1 MINQYW
7 HKITLLT
14 TVPVLRHDTAMDVN
28 DNSNSWKD
36 PDEVAKSGRV
46 RSGKARMEKLTHEQ
60 RVELGRLAA
69 QKRWSA
75 SPTHKASHLGILQI
89 GDSEIPCAVLED
101 GTRVV
106 SERGLVKSFGG
117 KRGGYYWR
125 QKKANPDGA
134 LLTPVL
140 AANNLKPFISPE
152 LQSALSERFIYTGGQ
167 GAPGHGLRAELYPKI
182 CEVYLKARDAG
193 VLTASQQDM
202 AKAADVLMRALA
214 HTAIAAL
221 VDEATGYQYERPRD
235 ALQKILEA
243 FIAKELRP
251 YVHTFKDDFYE
262 NLFRLRGLNYPIDS
276 VKRPQYFGHLTN
288 NIVYARLAPK
298 VLEELKKATP
308 RKPDGRLKHHLH
320 RRLTE
325 EIGHPKL
332 REHLASVTSL
342 MKISSTYE
350 QFEKFLDTA
359 HPKYTENMVL
369 PFDGEV
375 PEEGI

>member
-1 MINQYW
+1 MYTGKGRIFMPENN
-7 HKITLLT
+7 
-14 TVPVLRHDTAMDVN
+14 N
-28 DNSNSWKD
+28 D
-36 PDEVAKSGRV
+36 EQKSGRV
-46 RSGKARMEKLTHEQ
+46 RSGKARMEQLSPEERSQ
-60 RVELGRLAA
+60 LGQMAA
-69 QKRWSA
+69 QRRWQTA
-75 SPTHKASHLGILQI
+75 TPVGVPVLRASHTGILKI

-101 GTRVV
+101 GTRLV

-134 LLTPVL
+134 SLPPVL
-140 AANNLKPFISPE
+140 VANNLKPFIDKDLE
-152 LQSALSERFIYTGGQ
+152 TALSERFIYRAGQ
-167 GAPGHGLRAELYPKI
+167 GAAAHGLRAELYPKI
-182 CEVYLKARDAG
+182 CEVYLRARDANA
-193 VLTASQQDM
+193 LTASQQDM

-214 HTAIAAL
+214 HTAITAL

-262 NLFRLRGLNYPIDS
+262 NLFRLRGLKYPNDS

-325 EIGHPKL
+325 DIGHPRL
-332 REHLASVTSL
+332 REHLASVTTL
-342 MKISSTYE
+342 MKVSSSYD
-350 QFEKFLDTA
+350 QFENFLDRA
-359 HPKYTENMVL
+359 HPKYDENMLL
-369 PFDGEV
+369 PFDGDI
-375 PEEGI
+375 PESGI

>member
-1 MINQYW
+1 MIVNGNDPM
-7 HKITLLT
+7 
-14 TVPVLRHDTAMDVN
+14 PVTDG
-28 DNSNSWKD
+28 
-36 PDEVAKSGRV
+36 KSGRV
-46 RSGKARMEKLTHEQ
+46 RSGKARMDKLSPEE
-60 RVELGRLAA
+60 RSKLAQTA
-69 QKRWSA
+69 ARKRWEA
-75 SPTHKASHLGILQI
+75 GAPTVLKASHVGVLKI
-89 GDSEIPCAVLED
+89 GESEIPCAVLED

-134 LLTPVL
+134 SLPPVL
-140 AANNLKPFISPE
+140 VANNLKPFIDSE
-152 LQSALSERFIYTGGQ
+152 LQLALSERFIYRAGQ
-167 GAPGHGLRAELYPKI
+167 GAPAHGLRAELYPKI
-182 CEVYLKARDAG
+182 CEVYLRARDAG
-193 VLTASQQDM
+193 ALTAGQQDM

-214 HTAIAAL
+214 HTAITAL

-251 YVHTFKDDFYE
+251 YIHTFKDDFYE
-262 NLFRLRGLNYPIDS
+262 NLFRLRGLKYPTDS

-298 VLEELKKATP
+298 VLEELRKVTP
-308 RKPDGRLKHHLH
+308 RKEDGRLKHHLH
-320 RRLTE
+320 RRLTD

-332 REHLASVTSL
+332 REHLASVTTL
-342 MKISSTYE
+342 MKISPSYDD
-350 QFEKFLDTA
+350 FERHLDFV
-359 HPKYTENMVL
+359 HPKYNENLL
-369 PFDGEV
+369 PFDGDI